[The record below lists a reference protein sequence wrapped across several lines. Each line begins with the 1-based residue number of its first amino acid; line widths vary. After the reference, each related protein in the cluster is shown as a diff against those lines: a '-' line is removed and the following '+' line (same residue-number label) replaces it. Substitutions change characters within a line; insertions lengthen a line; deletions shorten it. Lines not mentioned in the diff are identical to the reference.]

1 MMNTRKNTPLFAAVL
16 LALPLVAQAQAPVL
30 EEVIVTAQKRAQSL
44 QDVPVSVSAI
54 SGDLIREGMISSIND
69 VALQTPNFS
78 MSQFNIGEP
87 QYFIRGVGNSLD
99 SAGSDPAVA
108 TFIDEVYIGRP
119 AGGSTDLYDLER
131 IEILRGPQG
140 TLFGKNVVGGAI
152 SIFTRRPSREFEADV
167 SATAG
172 DYELWALQ
180 GRVSGPLTDTVSAK
194 LVGQVRSQDGY
205 VKNVIDGNDYQ
216 DQDNKNIRSQV
227 QYDPADNL
235 SILVGADYGE
245 DNVNGNCRNVNN
257 LDLSDPTGLGGFYPP
272 VIDGTTGGDIRKCAS
287 SANAFQK
294 RDVGGGLLRVDW
306 GVADATLTAITG
318 YRDLDYRHQEDLAGM
333 PLGTTPFNLV
343 DAVKETSDQISQEL
357 RLASDGDGKLN
368 WLVGA
373 FYLNEN
379 VDRHEGFVGSFGP
392 PLVPGASV
400 LLDGDIAFTQK
411 ADTTT
416 YAGFGQLD
424 YAFNEQ
430 WSVSVGSRYTYDE
443 KKIDQGLVN
452 YENPAFDTA
461 VLAAALGVPPSVVQA
476 IFAPNPAVVLG
487 IPANGPGNLGQFVR
501 TGDTSVLA
509 FPYDVKAD
517 DDWNKVTSSASVQW
531 NYSEDSMLY
540 LSFAQGY
547 KSGAFV
553 SSVNFAEPAT
563 VPLEPE
569 EADSWELGLK
579 SQFFDN
585 RLRVNTSVFTM
596 DYKDLQVFR
605 LVGSLL
611 VGSSA
616 EATSEGAE
624 IDITGLV
631 TENWTLQANY
641 GYLDATYDTF
651 TDDTGIN
658 YSGNDLPRAPGDSFF
673 LRSSY
678 RTPLPGGSE
687 VDWVVSYAYS
697 GSFYFDPAN
706 SPAMKE
712 GSAGLWDA
720 SATWSSPQES
730 WNVSVWGKNLDDE
743 EYRIHSILSN
753 IAGTVDLWG
762 APRTYGATVKYI
774 F

>member
-1 MMNTRKNTPLFAAVL
+1 MRYTRNNTPLFTAVL
-16 LALPLVAQAQAPVL
+16 LALPLMAQAQAPVL
-30 EEVIVTAQKRAQSL
+30 EEVIVTAQKRAESL

-54 SGDLIREGMISSIND
+54 SGDLVREGLISGMSD
-69 VALQTPNFS
+69 VAQQTPNFS

-131 IEILRGPQG
+131 IEVLRGPQG

-152 SIFTRRPSREFEADV
+152 SLFTRRPSQDFEANV

-172 DYELWALQ
+172 DYELWAVQ
-180 GRVSGPLTDTVSAK
+180 GLVNGPLTDTVSAK
-194 LVGQVRSQDGY
+194 LVGQVKSQDGY

-216 DQDNKNIRSQV
+216 DQDNKSVRGQV

-235 SILVGADYGE
+235 SILLGADYSK

-257 LDLSDPTGLGGFYPP
+257 LDLSDPLGLAGFYPP
-272 VIDGTTGGDIRKCAS
+272 VIDATTGGNIRKCAS

-294 RDVGGGLLRVDW
+294 REVSGGLLRVDW
-306 GVADATLTAITG
+306 GVADTTLTSITS
-318 YRDLDYRHQEDLAGM
+318 YRDLDYHHQEDLAAM
-333 PLGTTPFNLV
+333 PLGLTPFNLV
-343 DAVKETSDQISQEL
+343 DAVKETSDQFSQEL
-357 RLASDGDGKLN
+357 RLASDGHDKLN

-373 FYLNEN
+373 FYMEEH
-379 VDRHEGFVGSFGP
+379 VDRHGGFVGAFGP
-392 PLVPGASV
+392 PLVPGSAV

-416 YAGFGQLD
+416 YAAFAQLD

-443 KKIDQGLVN
+443 KDIDQGLVN

-461 VLAAALGVPPSVVQA
+461 VLAGALGVPPAVVQA
-476 IFAPNPAVVLG
+476 IFAPQEAVILG
-487 IPANGPGNLGQFVR
+487 IPANGPGNLREFST
-501 TGDTSVLA
+501 TGDTSLLA
-509 FPYDVKAD
+509 FPYQVKAD
-517 DDWNKVTSSASVQW
+517 DDWNKVTSSASVKW
-531 NYSEDSMLY
+531 NYSEDGMLY

-553 SSVNFAEPAT
+553 SSVNFADPAT
-563 VPLEPE
+563 IPLEPE

-585 RLRVNTSVFTM
+585 RLRVNTSVFSM
-596 DYKDLQVFR
+596 DYKNLQVFR

-611 VGSSA
+611 VGA
-616 EATSEGAE
+616 NAKATSEGAE

-641 GYLDATYDTF
+641 AYLDATYDTF
-651 TDDTGIN
+651 EDGTIN

-687 VDWVVSYAYS
+687 IDWVASYAYS

-706 SPAMKE
+706 TPAEKE
-712 GSAGLWDA
+712 GSQGIIDA
-720 SATWSSPQES
+720 SATWTSPQEQ
-730 WNVSVWGKNLDDE
+730 WNVTVWGKNLDDE

-762 APRTYGATVKYI
+762 PPRTYGATVKYI